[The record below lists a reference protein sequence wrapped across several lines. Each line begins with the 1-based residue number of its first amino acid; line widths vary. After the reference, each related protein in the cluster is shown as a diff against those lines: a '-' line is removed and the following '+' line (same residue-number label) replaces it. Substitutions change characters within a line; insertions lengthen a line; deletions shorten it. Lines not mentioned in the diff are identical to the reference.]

1 LTLLEIYEE
10 FNFVDFESRQLPAFQ
25 IHGVIANMWRL
36 LNQPL
41 PTTPH
46 LSSGGFAIFLAVFSL
61 LPGLSNFVLAFAAL
75 LWFLCGMVHW
85 LMGYRNLLLD
95 RASKTSAFGLS
106 EPTITLHP

>member
-1 LTLLEIYEE
+1 MAIAESTASDYSP
-10 FNFVDFESRQLPAFQ
+10 FEL
-25 IHGVIANMWRL
+25 
-36 LNQPL
+36 
-41 PTTPH
+41 
-46 LSSGGFAIFLAVFSL
+46 LAVSSL

-85 LMGYRNLLLD
+85 LMGYRNMLLD